1 MTHALS
7 LSLFSGG
14 EGVRER
20 GKRFTLRRH
29 LGAGRGPPR
38 THFPQIPAFAGRAA
52 AGCLPTKT
60 YGIEEEQEQERSVR
74 NIFLFSLLICLEFLS
89 FSAKAETP
97 LPNPYRNAEEIP
109 DVLTQGMSYLPPVK
123 KADYIKKQLYVIS
136 REGRNKD
143 ALDMTDYN
151 LKVEGYI
158 SNEQSKNFQALA
170 KYDLNKDQSVTQE
183 EVMESVK
190 SQPCGWWAKKQ
201 CAEKEIWNRQKK
213 AMGQLTAQDKNK
225 DGKVTRNELIS
236 RSAAKVIRARNQY
249 KSIRRAVALNPDGDE
264 KLTVKELETL
274 AGFAFDFF
282 DADKDGALSKEESKK
297 AEKISREF
305 VEEEFRKEL
314 ERLSCQSIKNAKER
328 QNCKLQR
335 GLKDDALIAFLGDK
349 RVLLTFGKPIADK
362 DFSSLTKPWSKTF
375 TAKDLCWIYVEMD
388 PSETKN
394 KLWISGLEEMRFEDL
409 PEKPLLL
416 AAYNPD
422 QVQSRSFLIGKDGL
436 VKAAWE
442 ETPELKEVFDK
453 VENLVRLE

>member
-1 MTHALS
+1 MR
-7 LSLFSGG
+7 G
-14 EGVRER
+14 EGN
-20 GKRFTLRRH
+20 L
-29 LGAGRGPPR
+29 
-38 THFPQIPAFAGRAA
+38 
-52 AGCLPTKT
+52 
-60 YGIEEEQEQERSVR
+60 EQE
-74 NIFLFSLLICLEFLS
+74 
-89 FSAKAETP
+89 
-97 LPNPYRNAEEIP
+97 
-109 DVLTQGMSYLPPVK
+109 
-123 KADYIKKQLYVIS
+123 
-136 REGRNKD
+136 
-143 ALDMTDYN
+143 
-151 LKVEGYI
+151 
-158 SNEQSKNFQALA
+158 
-170 KYDLNKDQSVTQE
+170 
-183 EVMESVK
+183 
-190 SQPCGWWAKKQ
+190 
-201 CAEKEIWNRQKK
+201 KK

-249 KSIRRAVALNPDGDE
+249 ESIRRAVALNPDGDE